1 MAKNKIY
8 EKAAEYIAKKY
19 FFYDDAKRISSGTMG
34 TAFSV
39 DNDRKVLKLTT
50 DVDEALRA
58 ERIRGKHFKNLMG
71 YYTVK
76 KIKSSNSVL
85 NGMHCLLMDKLPKVL
100 TDDEIAEDIFIR
112 YEDMYRV
119 AFNSNDMPGYEI
131 NTPNSLK
138 KFIKN
143 ELSQKRFYDN
153 LSDEYKVVAERMWF
167 DLIQIRKQLRKCGI
181 ITNDITRGN
190 LGFDSYGNLIFF
202 DMGYP
207 GSGRKELRNKE
218 IQVQIEEPKEKP
230 FKLKKLKPK
239 VVESFN
245 NFVLFETIEVEI

>member
-1 MAKNKIY
+1 MTRDKIY
-8 EKAAEYIAKKY
+8 EKAAKYIAKKY

-39 DNDRKVLKLTT
+39 DNDRKVLKITT

-58 ERIRGKHFKNLMG
+58 ERIRGKHFKNLIG
-71 YYTVK
+71 YYAVK
-76 KIKSSNSVL
+76 KIKSSNGVL
-85 NGMHCLLMDKLPKVL
+85 NGIHCMLMDKLPKVL
-100 TDDEIAEDIFIR
+100 TDDQEAEDILMR

-131 NTPNSLK
+131 KNPNSLK

-143 ELSQKRFYDN
+143 ELSQQRFYDN
-153 LSDEYKVVAERMWF
+153 LSDEYKVIAERMWF
-167 DLIQIRKQLRKCGI
+167 DLIQIRKQLRKCSI

-190 LGFDSYGNLIFF
+190 LGFDKNGNLIFF

-245 NFVLFETIEVEI
+245 NFVLFETIEVEL

>member
-1 MAKNKIY
+1 MTKNKIY
-8 EKAAEYIAKKY
+8 EKAATYIAKEY
-19 FFYDDAKRISSGTMG
+19 FFYDDAKLMSSGTMG

-85 NGMHCLLMDKLPKVL
+85 NGIHCLLMDKLPKVL
-100 TDDEIAEDIFIR
+100 TDDQEAEGIFNTYESMYAIA
-112 YEDMYRV
+112 YNY
-119 AFNSNDMPGYEI
+119 SDMPGYEI
-131 NTPNSLK
+131 KNPNILK
-138 KFIKN
+138 KFIKQK
-143 ELSQKRFYDN
+143 LSQFRFYN
-153 LSDEYKVVAERMWF
+153 EFTDEYKVVAERMWF

-190 LGFDSYGNLIFF
+190 LGFDKNGNLIFF
-202 DMGYP
+202 DIGYP

-218 IQVQIEEPKEKP
+218 IQVQIEEPEKG

-245 NFVLFETIEVEI
+245 NFVVFEKIEVEI

>member
-1 MAKNKIY
+1 MTKNKIY
-8 EKAAEYIAKKY
+8 EKAATYIAKEY
-19 FFYDDAKRISSGTMG
+19 FFYDDAKLMSSGTMG

-39 DNDRKVLKLTT
+39 DNDRKVLKLTN

-58 ERIRGKHFKNLMG
+58 ERIRGKHFKNLIG

-76 KIKSSNSVL
+76 KIKSSNVHL

-100 TDDEIAEDIFIR
+100 TDDQKAENIFMR

-119 AFNSNDMPGYEI
+119 AFNNSDMPGYEI
-131 NTPNSLK
+131 KTVNNLK
-138 KFIKN
+138 KFIKQS
-143 ELSQKRFYDN
+143 LSSKVFYDN
-153 LSDEYKVVAERMWF
+153 LSDEYKLIAERMWF

-190 LGFDSYGNLIFF
+190 LGFDKNGNLIFF
-202 DMGYP
+202 DIGYP

-218 IQVQIEEPKEKP
+218 IQVQIEEPEKG

-245 NFVLFETIEVEI
+245 NFVVFEKIEVEI